1 MQWSLPQSILYISR
15 IEKGGFTGGMEGSL
29 HGSKAPTKKVE
40 KEGKKVLTNGGGGG
54 ILIKLSGAD
63 GREPRAAAK
72 SEKKYLTNRT
82 RCGKI

>member
-1 MQWSLPQSILYISR
+1 MSPRASQ
-15 IEKGGFTGGMEGSL
+15 EKR
-29 HGSKAPTKKVE
+29 E

-63 GREPRAAAK
+63 GREPRAAAE